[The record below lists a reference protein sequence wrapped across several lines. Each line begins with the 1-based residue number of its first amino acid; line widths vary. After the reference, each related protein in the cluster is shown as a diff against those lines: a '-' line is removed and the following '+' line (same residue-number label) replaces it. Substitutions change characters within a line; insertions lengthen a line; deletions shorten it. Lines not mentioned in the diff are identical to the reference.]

1 MDAGLL
7 SSPRFISVSRVPTPV
22 YAHIFAAAAEFYRL
36 TPWVTLGEEIPIE
49 IKQPP
54 GGPGRVVVVTGA
66 AGNVFGLT
74 VYDSIHDLKGIY
86 QAQDPL
92 EIVHNYSW
100 MSLCFESPTFIAPE
114 DLEVIDEYGWLVANQ
129 EAYPVINR
137 MGAPDAGLYPPT
149 EEDLLW
155 LEAALPA
162 LNKYFRDQITLMLGG
177 SIHPQELNLNVQTST
192 GSTQVEL
199 CIPAQDITSL

>member
-54 GGPGRVVVVTGA
+54 GGPGRVVVVTGV
-66 AGNVFGLT
+66 AGDVFGLT

-114 DLEVIDEYGWLVANQ
+114 DLEVINEYGWLVANQ

-149 EEDLLW
+149 KEDLFW

-162 LNKYFRDQITLMLGG
+162 LNKYFRDRGASLPDDGIQ
-177 SIHPQELNLNVQTST
+177 PQELTMQIQTSA
-192 GSTQVEL
+192 GPAQIEL
-199 CIPAQDITSL
+199 RIPAQEINSV